1 MKKNQ
6 IFDPNFKMHSNF
18 SLLVKIFNKE
28 REFKSNMTEEIKN
41 DDEKNVNSSDAY
53 SDDTENPTA
62 ESEEQT
68 EKPQIIFALSKDVQD
83 YVETELGLVKFL
95 DFLIEQKFDIAF
107 NKIDM
112 YQDRFF
118 DIFIKEN
125 DRLSDEFDRLEI
137 EDAVNTIKD
146 TTEEIAL
153 ENGIKNSL
161 QKRMNK
167 INYILMGGLF
177 GILILFQISG
187 LSQNMNYLMI
197 PLLIVVLCFVPQII
211 RKKMTNSWNDFKTT
225 FNDELESRIGDKIG
239 NIKLFNKFALNDCR
253 DFMLENKF
261 PLQLLKFDLYSMDY
275 MGVKVISEKI
285 QSGRKVY
292 FLQFEYPEGIEPFPT
307 PTKVLQSGT
316 ATMKRT
322 SQIEDGEDL
331 FVIFPNAIFSEDKLM
346 LDNQQIAENF
356 QQKEIETLLDSSE
369 FEKVSDPENIIENFG
384 INQKILCE
392 CDNPLK
398 LNDMQKITTEIGF
411 EFYLGIASKCSGCG
425 KNPFVLF
432 SKEGN
437 EIPDDLQG
445 IF

>member
-1 MKKNQ
+1 
-6 IFDPNFKMHSNF
+6 
-18 SLLVKIFNKE
+18 
-28 REFKSNMTEEIKN
+28 MTEEEKN
-41 DDEKNVNSSDAY
+41 DNSRNTNSDN
-53 SDDTENPTA
+53 SEDLPT
-62 ESEEQT
+62 ESEEQI
-68 EKPQIIFALSKDVQD
+68 EKPQILFALSKDVQD
-83 YVETELGLVKFL
+83 YVETELGMVKFL

-146 TTEEIAL
+146 TTEEIAV
-153 ENGIKNSL
+153 ENGINNSL

-167 INYILMGGLF
+167 INYILMGALF
-177 GILILFQISG
+177 GTMIILSVMGRQDITNVI
-187 LSQNMNYLMI
+187 MI
-197 PLLIVVLCFVPQII
+197 PMFIVLCFVPQVI
-211 RKKMTNSWNDFKTT
+211 RKKMTNSWNDFKTA
-225 FNDELESRIGDKIG
+225 FNDELEARIGDKIA
-239 NIKLFNKFALNDCR
+239 NVKLFSKFALNDCR

-261 PLQLLKFDLYSMDY
+261 PLQLLKFDLYSKDY
-275 MGVKVISEKI
+275 MGVKVIDEKI

-307 PTKVLQSGT
+307 PTKVLQSGI
-316 ATMKRT
+316 ATMQRTT

-331 FVIFPNAIFSEDKLM
+331 FVIFPDAIFSENKLVI
-346 LDNQQIAENF
+346 DNQQIAEDS

-369 FEKVSDPENIIENFG
+369 FEKVSDPENIIENFKT
-384 INQKILCE
+384 NQKILCE